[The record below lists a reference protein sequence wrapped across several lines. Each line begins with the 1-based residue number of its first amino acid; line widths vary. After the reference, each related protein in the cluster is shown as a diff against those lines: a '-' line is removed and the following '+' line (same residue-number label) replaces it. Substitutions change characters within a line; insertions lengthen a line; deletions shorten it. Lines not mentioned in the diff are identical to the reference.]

1 MVIVA
6 DFTEGQTVFPAIAE
20 ALQDLDIAVLV
31 NNVGLSYLHPDYFL
45 TVPKEVSYSSTWIRI
60 TELHATLYHYNLLVF
75 F

>member
-6 DFTEGQTVFPAIAE
+6 DFTEGQTVFPAIAK

-45 TVPKEVSYSSTWIRI
+45 AVPKEVRTYIIRDQFI
-60 TELHATLYHYNLLVF
+60 LPRRYAIIQ
-75 F
+75 